1 MHGDRHVSSER
12 TQPDGRMVVP
22 EDATR
27 AVLAASVTAYADE
40 LAESIGGFFVA
51 AGVDPDVGAAALER
65 AAMRVRTGEASL
77 QANEREPWIQLS
89 DAIALW
95 WRDAEYVADDGRP
108 RPLPDTGPAP
118 SLEALFERTVDAP
131 LRARARDLLRRRAAR
146 ERNGV
151 WYYTDDQGTLRLGRK
166 EGVHRLLTGLTGL
179 LRTYLHNQTRGVQ
192 PPHLQNFDRTSHVSD
207 FPESALPELRL
218 KLYKHMQV
226 VLEEF
231 DEWMTKMARRH
242 RGGPVVR
249 VCISAFMHAGSPR
262 SGGRPAESSADSADA
277 NAPTGAMT
285 SAGDH
290 L

>member
-1 MHGDRHVSSER
+1 
-12 TQPDGRMVVP
+12 
-22 EDATR
+22 
-27 AVLAASVTAYADE
+27 VLAASVTSYADE

-51 AGVDPDVGAAALER
+51 AGVDPAVGAAALER
-65 AAMRVRTGEASL
+65 AAKRVRTGEASL

-89 DAIALW
+89 DAIAMW
-95 WRDAEYVADDGRP
+95 WRDAEYVTDEGRP

-131 LRARARDLLRRRAAR
+131 LRSRARDLLRRRAAV
-146 ERNGV
+146 ERDGV
-151 WYYTDDQGTLRLGRK
+151 WEYTDDQGTLRLGRK

-179 LRTYLHNQTRGVQ
+179 LRTYLHNQTHGVQ

-218 KLYKHMQV
+218 KLYKRMQV

-242 RGGPVVR
+242 HGGPVVR
-249 VCISAFMHAGSPR
+249 VSIAAFMHAGSPR
-262 SGGRPAESSADSADA
+262 GGTVRQGDPRDDADA
-277 NAPTGAMT
+277 TDRPQAAASLGE
-285 SAGDH
+285 H

>member
-1 MHGDRHVSSER
+1 M
-12 TQPDGRMVVP
+12 PGRIPSP

-51 AGVDPDVGAAALER
+51 AGVDPAVGAAALER
-65 AAMRVRTGEASL
+65 AAKRVRTGEASL

-89 DAIALW
+89 DAIAMW
-95 WRDAEYVADDGRP
+95 WRDADYVADDGRP

-131 LRARARDLLRRRAAR
+131 LRAQARDLLRRRAAK

-151 WYYTDDQGTLRLGRK
+151 WHYTDDQGTLRLGRK
-166 EGVHRLLTGLTGL
+166 EGVHRLLTGLTGM

-207 FPESALPELRL
+207 FPEAALPELRL

-226 VLEEF
+226 ALEEF
-231 DEWMTKMARRH
+231 DDWMTKMARRH

-249 VCISAFMHAGSPR
+249 VSISAFMHAGVPRGGTRVPENAADTAEGAAR
-262 SGGRPAESSADSADA
+262 SGATA
-277 NAPTGAMT
+277 